1 MRFYDV
7 DGIEMD
13 VQDPSFYIDVDKYTE
28 IKESIEE
35 ILSCTT
41 RVDTARTGKST
52 NP

>member
-7 DGIEMD
+7 DGLEMD
-13 VQDPSFYIDVDKYTE
+13 VQDPNFYIDVDKYTD

-35 ILSCTT
+35 ILSYTT
-41 RVDTARTGKST
+41 RVDSSGTGKSA